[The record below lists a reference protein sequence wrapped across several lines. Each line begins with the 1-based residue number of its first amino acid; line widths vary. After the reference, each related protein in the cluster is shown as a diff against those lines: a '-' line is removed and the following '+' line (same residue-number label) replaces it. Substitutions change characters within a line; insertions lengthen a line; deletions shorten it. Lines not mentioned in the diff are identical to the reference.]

1 MFRPGGTGDQEVP
14 PAEHNQSSVVAGGFH
29 LHSAAAFMAV
39 SASFLFL
46 CDTIPT
52 SMKVFPSGFFVTT
65 SHFLVLALL
74 ATQYSVAAKAGRL
87 HRDSIA
93 RVTTLRRNMV
103 VLLGS
108 LALSGALDRH

>member
-1 MFRPGGTGDQEVP
+1 ME
-14 PAEHNQSSVVAGGFH
+14 
-29 LHSAAAFMAV
+29 V

-52 SMKVFPSGFFVTT
+52 SMRVFPSGFLVTT
-65 SHFLVLALL
+65 SHFLVLGLL

-93 RVTTLRRNMV
+93 RATTLRRNMV
-103 VLLGS
+103 VVLGS
-108 LALSGALDRH
+108 LALSGGLRPTLTCSALRGLGRDFTVLKGFNLVGSLAGDPHELGC